1 MNLSQLKEAV
11 CVANLE
17 LVKFGLVTL
26 TWGNA
31 GELTED
37 GDAFVV
43 KPSGI
48 PYEQLTPDDMVL
60 VGLDGRVREGK
71 NRPSSD
77 TPTYV
82 VLFRYFRSVAPQIR
96 GIVHTHSL
104 CATSWAQSRR
114 EIPCLGT
121 THADQF
127 YGSVPLT
134 RPLTRQE
141 VESAYETNT
150 GNVIVEYFQQSRRQP
165 VEVPAVLVAG
175 HAPFT
180 WGKTAHDAVKN
191 AVSLEA
197 IAQMARDSYLI
208 HPSVPPLED
217 YVLEKHYSRK
227 HGANAYYGQENV
239 SNNLQKQENTKP

>member
-1 MNLSQLKEAV
+1 MNLSQLKESV

-43 KPSGI
+43 KPSGV
-48 PYEQLTPDDMVL
+48 PYEQITPDDMVL
-60 VGLDGRVREGK
+60 VGLDGKVREGR

-82 VLFRYFRSVAPQIR
+82 TLFRYFRNAAPQIR
-96 GIVHTHSL
+96 GIVHTHSA
-104 CATSWAQSRR
+104 CATAWAQARR
-114 EIPCLGT
+114 EIPCFGT

-134 RPLTRQE
+134 RPLSREE
-141 VESAYETNT
+141 VESAYEANT
-150 GNVIVEYFQQSRRQP
+150 GNVIVEYFERSRRNP
-165 VEVPAVLVAG
+165 TEVPAVLVAG

-180 WGKTAHDAVKN
+180 WGQTAHDAVKN
-191 AVSLEA
+191 AVALEA
-197 IAQMARDSYLI
+197 VAQMARDTCMLRSDAPI
-208 HPSVPPLED
+208 LEE

-227 HGANAYYGQENV
+227 HGKNAYYGQNEG
-239 SNNLQKQENTKP
+239 